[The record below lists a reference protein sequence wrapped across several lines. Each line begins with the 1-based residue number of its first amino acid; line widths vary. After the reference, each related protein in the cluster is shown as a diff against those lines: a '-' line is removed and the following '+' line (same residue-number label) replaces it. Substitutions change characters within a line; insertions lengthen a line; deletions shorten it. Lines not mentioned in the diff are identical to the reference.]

1 MENQVGYLGFH
12 QQQISSVLMVFDEIS
27 LKVDDSI
34 HDFEYLTNEMFNYL
48 QALV

>member
-12 QQQISSVLMVFDEIS
+12 QQISSVLMVFDEIS

-34 HDFEYLTNEMFNYL
+34 HDFEYLTNEMFNYP